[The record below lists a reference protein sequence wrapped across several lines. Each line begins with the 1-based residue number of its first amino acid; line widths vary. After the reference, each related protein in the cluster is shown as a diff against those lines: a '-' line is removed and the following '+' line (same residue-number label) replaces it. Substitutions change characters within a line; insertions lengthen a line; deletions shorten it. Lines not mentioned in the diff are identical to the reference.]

1 MGEGLPV
8 AAAVNVALLPA
19 VAATA
24 NGCSVMT
31 GTVLTARVATVL
43 VALPVTLVKT
53 ASYLKA

>member
-1 MGEGLPV
+1 M

-31 GTVLTARVATVL
+31 GTVLTARVAAVL